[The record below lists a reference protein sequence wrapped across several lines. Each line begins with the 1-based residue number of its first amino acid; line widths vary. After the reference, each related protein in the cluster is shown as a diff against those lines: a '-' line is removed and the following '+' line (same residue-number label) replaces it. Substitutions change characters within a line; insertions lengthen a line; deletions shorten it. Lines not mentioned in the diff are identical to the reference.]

1 MQNDNIISGEL
12 TANIIRHDDDDQE
25 YYGAYMEKL
34 FIYFVRESWREV
46 YPKPGREVYH
56 LTNGAPVL
64 CLSAFWLY
72 DLFLSAQ

>member
-34 FIYFVRESWREV
+34 FIYFVRES
-46 YPKPGREVYH
+46 
-56 LTNGAPVL
+56 
-64 CLSAFWLY
+64 
-72 DLFLSAQ
+72 

>member
-1 MQNDNIISGEL
+1 MQNDNIISDEL
-12 TANIIRHDDDDQE
+12 TANTRHDDDQE
-25 YYGAYMEKL
+25 YYGAYLEKL

-46 YPKPGREVYH
+46 YPKPGREVYP